1 MVQIKNLR
9 WWIAGLLAAATALNY
24 LDRQNLPVVVTELQK
39 TIPLTD
45 AQYANLQFLFLLAY
59 GVMYAGGGKI
69 LDLLG
74 TRAGY
79 ALMIIWWSAANFLHG
94 TVNGV
99 YSLGVFRFLL
109 GMGEGGGF
117 PGSAKAVAAWFPPKE
132 RSIAFGIFNT
142 GSSIG
147 AVIAPPLIAATVIYL
162 NWRWVFF
169 ITGVLGFLWAA
180 VWLKLYHSPDRH
192 PMISRQERELI
203 ATSLASAHE
212 VDAGPSIPWIRL
224 FVYPELWGLLIAKFV
239 SDGAW
244 YFYIFWIPKYLADVR
259 HLNIKQ
265 IGYYAWI
272 PYAFAGAG
280 SLLGGWFS
288 SYLIRRNLSV
298 GASRKIALGIA
309 ASLMPV
315 ALLIAA
321 SPLSLAIVFFSMA
334 MFGHQC
340 FSTIMQTMT
349 ADMFPSRVV
358 GSVAGLVGAAGSFG
372 GMIFNVIVGM
382 LLTRYQ
388 SYSIV
393 FIITGLLHPTGFLL
407 ILLMIRKVEILIKA
421 AAPSTAA
428 TQS

>member
-1 MVQIKNLR
+1 M
-9 WWIAGLLAAATALNY
+9 
-24 LDRQNLPVVVTELQK
+24 
-39 TIPLTD
+39 
-45 AQYANLQFLFLLAY
+45 
-59 GVMYAGGGKI
+59 I
-69 LDLLG
+69 L
-74 TRAGY
+74 
-79 ALMIIWWSAANFLHG
+79 WWSAANFLHG
-94 TVNGV
+94 TVTGV

-117 PGSAKAVAAWFPPKE
+117 PGSAKAVADWFPPKE
-132 RSIAFGIFNT
+132 RSFAFGIFNT

-147 AVIAPPLIAATVIYL
+147 AVIAPPMIAATVIFL

-169 ITGVLGFLWAA
+169 ITGALGFVWAA
-180 VWLKLYHSPDRH
+180 AWLKFYHSPDRH
-192 PMISRQERELI
+192 PMITSQERELI
-203 ATSLASAHE
+203 ETSLSTARE
-212 VDAGPSIPWIRL
+212 TDTGPSIPWIHL
-224 FVYPELWGLLIAKFV
+224 FVYPQLWGLLVTKFL

-244 YFYIFWIPKYLADVR
+244 YFYIFWIPKYLSDVR

-298 GASRKIALGIA
+298 GASRKISLGIA

-315 ALLIAA
+315 ALLIAT

-334 MFGHQC
+334 MFGHQF
-340 FSTIMQTMT
+340 FSTIMQTLT
-349 ADMFPSRVV
+349 ADMFPSKVV
-358 GSVAGLVGAAGSFG
+358 GSVAGLVGTAGSFG

-382 LLTRYQ
+382 LLTRYH

-393 FIITGLLHPTGFLL
+393 FLISGLLHPTGFLL
-407 ILLMIRKVEILIKA
+407 ILLLVRKVEMLIRVPASPSFA
-421 AAPSTAA
+421 ART
-428 TQS
+428 